1 MKITNDLADRIY
13 KRYPYPKPWWS
24 KVHYEKRCT
33 EIYAAEQALL
43 RCMEKPFEDPADI
56 LEGYIFELCVAKK
69 RNDNINVTA
78 KLNIMINTLEELV
91 LYLKVKEK

>member
-43 RCMEKPFEDPADI
+43 RCMEATFEDPANI
-56 LEGYIFELCVAKK
+56 IEGYIFELTVARKN
-69 RNDNINVTA
+69 NDNIKVSSS
-78 KLNIMINTLEELV
+78 LNIMINTLEELYN
-91 LYLKVKEK
+91 YLKVK